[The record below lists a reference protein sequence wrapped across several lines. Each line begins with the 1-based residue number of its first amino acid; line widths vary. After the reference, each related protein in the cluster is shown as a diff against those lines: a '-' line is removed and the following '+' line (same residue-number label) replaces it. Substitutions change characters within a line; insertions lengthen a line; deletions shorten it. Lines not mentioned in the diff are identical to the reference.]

1 MTSEAKKATNVAYF
15 ASFGALMSALTS
27 LLFKE
32 YRRQVLGLLLLHP
45 DKAYHMREIARLTD
59 TQPGTLHKELAK
71 LAEAGILK
79 KTLQGNQTCYQAD
92 TSCIVFE
99 ELSSIMR
106 KTSGLTDV
114 LLSALQPL
122 ADKLQIAAVYG
133 SVASGNATSGSDID
147 VLLVGNAG
155 YAEVVTALYP
165 AQQQLG
171 REINP
176 KLYSADEWQ
185 QALAAQFGFI
195 KQILASPML
204 PILGDTDDLRQS
216 DRKAAGAH

>member
-1 MTSEAKKATNVAYF
+1 
-15 ASFGALMSALTS
+15 MSALAS

-45 DKAYHMREIARLTD
+45 DESYHMREIARLTH

-79 KTLQGNQTCYQAD
+79 KTLQGNQTYYQAD
-92 TSCIVFE
+92 PNCIVFD

-106 KTSGLTDV
+106 KTSGLADV
-114 LLSALQPL
+114 LHLALQPL
-122 ADKLQIAAVYG
+122 ANKLQFATVYG
-133 SVASGNATSGSDID
+133 SVASGKATSASDID

-155 YAEVVTALYP
+155 YAEVVAALYP
-165 AQQQLG
+165 AQLELG

-176 KLYSADEWQ
+176 KLYSEKEWRD
-185 QALAAQFGFI
+185 ALDAQSGFI

-204 PILGDTDDLRQS
+204 PILGDADDIRQP
-216 DRKAAGAH
+216 DREIAGAH

>member
-1 MTSEAKKATNVAYF
+1 
-15 ASFGALMSALTS
+15 MSALAS

-32 YRRQVLGLLLLHP
+32 YRRQVLGLLLLQP
-45 DKAYHMREIARLTD
+45 DQSFHMREIARLTH

-79 KTLQGNQTCYQAD
+79 KTLQGNQTYYQANAN
-92 TSCIVFE
+92 CILFD

-106 KTSGLTDV
+106 KTSGLADV
-114 LLSALQPL
+114 LRQALQPL
-122 ADKLQIAAVYG
+122 TDKLQFAAVYG
-133 SVASGNATSGSDID
+133 SVASGKATSASDID

-155 YAEVVTALYP
+155 YAEAVAALYP
-165 AQQQLG
+165 AQQELG

-176 KLYSADEWQ
+176 KLYSVNEWQ
-185 QALAAQFGFI
+185 DALDAQSGFI

-204 PILGDTDDLRQS
+204 PILGDTDDIRIS
-216 DRKAAGAH
+216 RTI

>member
-1 MTSEAKKATNVAYF
+1 
-15 ASFGALMSALTS
+15 MSTLAS

-32 YRRQVLGLLLLHP
+32 YRRQVLGLLLLQP
-45 DKAYHMREIARLTD
+45 EQAFHMREIARLTH

-79 KTLQGNQTCYQAD
+79 KTLQGNQTYYQAD
-92 TSCIVFE
+92 ANCIVFD

-106 KTSGLTDV
+106 KTSGLADV
-114 LLSALQPL
+114 LRQALQPL
-122 ADKLQIAAVYG
+122 TDKLQFAAVYG
-133 SVASGNATSGSDID
+133 SVASGKATSASDID

-165 AQQQLG
+165 AQQELG

-176 KLYSADEWQ
+176 KLYSVNEWQ
-185 QALAAQFGFI
+185 EALNAQSGFI

-204 PILGDTDDLRQS
+204 PILGDTDDIR
-216 DRKAAGAH
+216 

>member
-1 MTSEAKKATNVAYF
+1 
-15 ASFGALMSALTS
+15 MSALAS

-45 DKAYHMREIARLTD
+45 DQAYHMREIARLTH

-79 KTLQGNQTCYQAD
+79 KTLQGNQTYYQAD
-92 TSCIVFE
+92 ASCIVFD
-99 ELSSIMR
+99 ELCSIMR

-114 LLSALQPL
+114 LRSALQPL
-122 ADKLQIAAVYG
+122 ADKLKIAAVYG
-133 SVASGNATSGSDID
+133 SIASGNATAGSDID
-147 VLLVGNAG
+147 LLLVGDAG
-155 YAEVVTALYP
+155 YAEVVSALYP
-165 AQQQLG
+165 AQQLLG

-176 KLYSADEWQ
+176 KLYSANEWQ
-185 QALAAQFGFI
+185 QAVGAQSGFI

-216 DRKAAGAH
+216 HREVVGTH